1 MPRGEDE
8 LADYLSRIVAPL
20 VAPVLFNIRPFSLYK
35 LLYYIIFYSYI
46 ILYYIHLRIF
56 RLSRFRFILR
66 KCCHLLWGVR
76 ETQLIWISVNLL
88 ISEKIKLL
96 VHKTLV
102 SLDVVSLF
110 TKIVALSGLPSN
122 LQKQDSKLGPFLRT
136 KDFFG
141 CGKSYKAV
149 TPFSQHHTYCKDVN
163 SFWHGRW
170 ALQSV
175 SGSCLNHT
183 FQKVSQGV
191 LRARIRVERTSE
203 IVGNVNIIADYLW
216 TCG

>member
-1 MPRGEDE
+1 MPRTEDE
-8 LADYLSRIVAPL
+8 LADYLSRIVVPL
-20 VAPVLFNIRPFSLYK
+20 VANALFNIRPFSLYK

-46 ILYYIHLRIF
+46 ILYCIHLRIF

-66 KCCHLLWGVR
+66 KCCHLSWGIR
-76 ETQLIWISVNLL
+76 ETQLIWIPVNLL

-136 KDFFG
+136 KDFCG
-141 CGKSYKAV
+141 CGKSYNAV
-149 TPFSQHHTYCKDVN
+149 TPFSQHHTHFKRCQQFLV
-163 SFWHGRW
+163 RPT
-170 ALQSV
+170 
-175 SGSCLNHT
+175 GSP
-183 FQKVSQGV
+183 V
-191 LRARIRVERTSE
+191 RIRVLPKSYVPEGQPKE
-203 IVGNVNIIADYLW
+203 Y
-216 TCG
+216 